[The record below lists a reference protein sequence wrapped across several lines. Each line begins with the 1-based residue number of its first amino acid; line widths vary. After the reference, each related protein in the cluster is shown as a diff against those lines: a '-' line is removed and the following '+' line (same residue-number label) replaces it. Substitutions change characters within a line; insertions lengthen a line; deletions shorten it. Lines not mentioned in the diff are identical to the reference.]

1 MELLNVLLLII
12 IVALFY
18 AAMRYRIY
26 VSGYEQIE
34 IGPAE
39 KMELVKLEEATAPQ
53 IAQFAEIMSRPEN
66 TRALGTGEAWTG
78 EKIAQFVE
86 HAREDAASGNAAY
99 AHWLICADGAVVGY
113 VSLRPFTGSQLQFR
127 YVVDPA
133 FRGRG
138 YAKWAVSKLARPGHW
153 FVVDPANAASINVAM
168 AAGAKPA
175 GQKYIKGKPYGLYK
189 V

>member
-12 IVALFY
+12 IVVLFC
-18 AAMRYRIY
+18 ATMRYKIY
-26 VSGYEQIE
+26 VSGHEKIE
-34 IGPAE
+34 IEPAE
-39 KMELVKLEEATAPQ
+39 KMELIKLEDASAAQ

-66 TRALGTGEAWTG
+66 TRALGTGEAWTA

-86 HAREDAASGNAAY
+86 HARKDAAAGNAAY

-113 VSLRPFTGSQLQFR
+113 ISLRPFTGSQLQFR

-138 YAKWAVSKLARPGHW
+138 YAKWAVRSLARPGHW
-153 FVVDPANAASINVAM
+153 FVVDPANAASINVAG
-168 AAGAKPA
+168 AAGATPA
-175 GQKYIKGKPYGLYK
+175 GKKYIKGKPYGLYR